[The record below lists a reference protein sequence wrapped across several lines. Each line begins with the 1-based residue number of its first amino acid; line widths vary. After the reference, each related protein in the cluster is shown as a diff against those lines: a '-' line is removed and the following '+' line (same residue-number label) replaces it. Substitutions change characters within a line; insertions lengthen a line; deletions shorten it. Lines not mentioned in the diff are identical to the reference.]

1 MTRRAGQILGL
12 LCLTALVASGCGP
25 SRVEK
30 SYGRSRGSSING
42 TGVLAELFRQRGDEV
57 RAAVRLND
65 TLSQWA
71 DVLVRFSMHPG
82 PPDAEE
88 ARWMLD
94 WLRGRPG
101 RRLVYVVRDF
111 DAEPDFWTE
120 TIAAL
125 PVDAPAEVRNRL
137 KENLDQSQDW
147 VAGLPPKPKSPARP
161 IEWFAVDP
169 KPPPPSTCRKLEG
182 PWAKEVDAKS
192 AAISRHAGFRVD
204 EDDQPVLLRGDGA
217 PLAIAWT
224 LDNGSRALAL
234 ANASFLLNASLL
246 NRARRPLAVRV
257 VDWTG
262 PGSSH
267 VAFVEGEEVLASKD
281 PEASSSSSPFRLLQ
295 VSPFGRV
302 AAHVLAFLLLLALAY
317 AVRLGRPRPEPPSG
331 VERPSAHP
339 EALGVLLARTG
350 RADTARS
357 LLDVYR
363 RWRHPSSASGR
374 AAPAGPSSTPSPRA

>member
-1 MTRRAGQILGL
+1 VRNPGL
-12 LCLTALVASGCGP
+12 LLLAALVANGCGP
-25 SRVEK
+25 SAVDT

-57 RAAVRLND
+57 RAAVRLSD
-65 TLSQWA
+65 TLSEWA
-71 DVLVRFSMHPG
+71 DVLVRFSPHPG
-82 PPDAEE
+82 PPDTDEGQ
-88 ARWMLD
+88 WMLG

-111 DAEPDFWTE
+111 DAEPEFWAE
-120 TIAAL
+120 IIKAQ
-125 PVDAPAEVRNRL
+125 PKDAKPKLLDRL
-137 KENLDQSQDW
+137 KENLEQSKGW
-147 VAGLPPKPKSPARP
+147 VGDLPPKPKTPARVG
-161 IEWFAVDP
+161 EWFAVDP
-169 KPPPPSTCRKLEG
+169 KPSAPSTCTNLGG
-182 PWAKEVDAKS
+182 PWAEEVDAGS
-192 AAISRHAGFRVD
+192 SAISKHEGFRVD
-204 EDDQPVLLRGDGA
+204 EDDQPVLLRGDGS

-224 LDNGSRALAL
+224 LDNGSRVLAL

-246 NRARRPLAVRV
+246 NRARRPLATRV

-267 VAFVEGEEVLASKD
+267 VAFVEGDDVMAAQNPDGNASS
-281 PEASSSSSPFRLLQ
+281 SSSSSPFRLFQ
-295 VSPFGRV
+295 VSPFGRI
-302 AAHVLAFLLLLALAY
+302 AAHILIFLLLLALAY

-350 RADTARS
+350 RADTARA
-357 LLDVYR
+357 LLEVYR

-374 AAPAGPSSTPSPRA
+374 AAPAAPSSPPSPRA